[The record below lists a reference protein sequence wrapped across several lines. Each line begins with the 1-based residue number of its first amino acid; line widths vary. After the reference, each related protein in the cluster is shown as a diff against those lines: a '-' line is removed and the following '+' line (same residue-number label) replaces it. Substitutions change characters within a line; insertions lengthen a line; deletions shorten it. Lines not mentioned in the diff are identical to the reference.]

1 MPGGALIRATFVST
15 NRHKA
20 RELGL
25 LLPGWEIGPIDVRE
39 LPEEVGETFY
49 ENARAKAVFGRA
61 HALPVRWTLGEDS
74 GLEVDSLGGRP
85 GIYSARFAGPDA
97 TDEENVAKLL
107 EELTAVSG
115 RGRRARYVSE
125 LVALSPDLVEVR
137 ARGTLEGVIA
147 TEPRGSQGFGY
158 DPVFVPDGE
167 RQTVSE
173 LGNEWK
179 AAHSHRAAA
188 ARQLLDAVGTGASEL

>member
-49 ENARAKAVFGRA
+49 ENARAKAVFGRT
-61 HALPVRWTLGEDS
+61 HVLPVRWTLGEDS
-74 GLEVDSLGGRP
+74 GLEVDGLGGRP

-115 RGRRARYVSE
+115 PGRRARYVSE